1 MPEQAPEAVYSRRKR
16 RLGNDE
22 LATWRAFLRAHA
34 VVTRRLER
42 SLAAAGLLTL
52 SELDVLIQLAEAG
65 QQGLRLSDLADRVL
79 ITKSGITR
87 LVDRLIEDG
96 LLERRRCADDR
107 RVHHVS
113 LTASGRRAL
122 RRTIGTHLRDVAA
135 AFSDHVGAAEAPL
148 LRTVLERIARQRDE
162 RSDGLPLERRPVSR
176 TAP

>member
-1 MPEQAPEAVYSRRKR
+1 MPQQPLVAVYSRGKR

-42 SLAAAGLLTL
+42 NLAAARLLTL
-52 SELDVLIQLAEAG
+52 SELDVLIQLEEAG

-87 LVDRLIEDG
+87 LVDRLVEDG
-96 LLERRRCADDR
+96 LLERRQCADDR
-107 RVHHVS
+107 RVHHVL
-113 LTASGRRAL
+113 LTVSGRRAL

-135 AFSDHVGAAEAPL
+135 AFSDHVGEADAPL
-148 LRTVLERIARQRDE
+148 LRSILERIAGQD
-162 RSDGLPLERRPVSR
+162 D
-176 TAP
+176 

>member
-1 MPEQAPEAVYSRRKR
+1 MPEQPTAGVYSRPKR

-34 VVTRRLER
+34 VVTRTLER
-42 SLAAAGLLTL
+42 SLAQAGLLTL

-87 LVDRLIEDG
+87 LVDRLIAEG
-96 LLERRRCADDR
+96 LLERRQCTDDR

-113 LTASGRRAL
+113 VTHAGRRAL
-122 RRTIGTHLRDVAA
+122 RRAIGTHLRDVAG
-135 AFSDHVGAAEAPL
+135 AFSDHVSEAEAPL
-148 LRTVLERIARQRDE
+148 LRSILERIAAQRDE
-162 RSDGLPLERRPVSR
+162 RSARPPLDRRSVSR

>member
-1 MPEQAPEAVYSRRKR
+1 MPQQPPGTLYSRAKR
-16 RLGNDE
+16 RLGPDE

-42 SLAAAGLLTL
+42 SLGAAGLLTL
-52 SELDVLIQLAEAG
+52 SELDVLIQLEEAG

-135 AFSDHVGAAEAPL
+135 AFSDHVDEAEAPL
-148 LRTVLERIARQRDE
+148 LRSILERIA
-162 RSDGLPLERRPVSR
+162 GH
-176 TAP
+176 

>member
-1 MPEQAPEAVYSRRKR
+1 MPEQAPGAVYSRRKR

-42 SLAAAGLLTL
+42 SLAAADLLTL
-52 SELDVLIQLAEAG
+52 SELDVLIQLEEAG

-87 LVDRLIEDG
+87 LVERLIEDG
-96 LLERRRCADDR
+96 LVERRQCADDR

-113 LTASGRRAL
+113 LTHAGRRAL

-135 AFSDHVGAAEAPL
+135 AFSDHVGEAEAPL
-148 LRTVLERIARQRDE
+148 LRSILERVAGQDH
-162 RSDGLPLERRPVSR
+162 LVSK
-176 TAP
+176 A